1 MSELASVGPATVAA
15 PGADR
20 RAWVRQVC
28 NWQGSVR
35 ALGEGTGLFWEVTIL
50 DVSPAGIS
58 LYSSR
63 RFEPKTYLAVERDAV
78 PPAPRKMR
86 IGRVI
91 HVRKAE
97 DQSGWIIG
105 CAFASKLSQDELKE
119 WSS

>member
-1 MSELASVGPATVAA
+1 M
-15 PGADR
+15 
-20 RAWVRQVC
+20 
-28 NWQGSVR
+28 
-35 ALGEGTGLFWEVTIL
+35 TIL

-78 PPAPRKMR
+78 PPTPRKMR

-105 CAFASKLSQDELKE
+105 CAFQEHLREEELLTWLQE
-119 WSS
+119 QE